1 MSTPGSSSKLQTHN
15 VQHSMRAKSK
25 QKVKQQQQQ
34 KDQEASGPS
43 SQPLA
48 SLADLDDDDLAN
60 AAPSGTVGRPR
71 PQQPNDGSARSNASA
86 AAADPTSLR
95 KTTFKQV
102 LASPLTVSW

>member
-15 VQHSMRAKSK
+15 AQHSMRAKSK
-25 QKVKQQQQQ
+25 QKVRQQQQQQQ
-34 KDQEASGPS
+34 KDQESSGPS
-43 SQPLA
+43 SRPAA

-60 AAPSGTVGRPR
+60 AAPSGTGGRT
-71 PQQPNDGSARSNASA
+71 QQPNDRSARANASA
-86 AAADPTSLR
+86 TAADPTPLR